1 MSERIEKIVE
11 DELEKGNLAG
21 ASIYV
26 IKDGKEVLAKQFG
39 YSNLE
44 EKIEM
49 KRDTIFSIYSMSK
62 PITAAATMR
71 LIERGL
77 LSLDTPVSKFL
88 NGFKNQK
95 VLCNGKIEDSNRE
108 VVIKDLLTMTSGVA
122 YPSDSEVGQK
132 VNDIINEVIEKE
144 LIGSPINTVEFA
156 NKLGQVPLEFQPGEK
171 WAYGFSADILGA
183 VIEVVSRK
191 SYRDFL
197 RDEFFMP
204 LEMVDTDF
212 YVPKEKWNR
221 FAKIYEY
228 FEEEPKLRPYGGYNL
243 AIMRQSKLPGFQSGG
258 AGLVSTYEDYSHF
271 DSMIINGGVYND
283 KQILKRESIDFMRTN
298 HLNEEQL
305 KTYDW
310 EDLKGYGYGT
320 LVRVLIDKELAN
332 TPCAIGEFGWGGWAG
347 TESII
352 DPENNTIVLYFIQ
365 RINKCDSVEKEIRKY
380 IYKEYLDK

>member
-1 MSERIEKIVE
+1 MSEKIEKIIT

-21 ASIYV
+21 GSIYV
-26 IKDGKEVLAKQFG
+26 IKDGKEIFGKQFG

-62 PITAAATMR
+62 PITAAATML

-88 NGFKNQK
+88 DGFKNQK
-95 VLCNGKIEDSNRE
+95 VLCNGEIKEVNRE

-132 VNDIINEVIEKE
+132 VNAIVDEVIEKE
-144 LIGSPINTVEFA
+144 LMESPLTTVEFA

-183 VIEVVSRK
+183 VIEVVSGK

-204 LEMVDTDF
+204 LDMVDTDF
-212 YVPKEKWNR
+212 YVPEEKWNR
-221 FAKIYEY
+221 FAKVYEY
-228 FEEEPKLRPYGGYNL
+228 FEEEPKLSP
-243 AIMRQSKLPGFQSGG
+243 
-258 AGLVSTYEDYSHF
+258 
-271 DSMIINGGVYND
+271 
-283 KQILKRESIDFMRTN
+283 
-298 HLNEEQL
+298 
-305 KTYDW
+305 
-310 EDLKGYGYGT
+310 
-320 LVRVLIDKELAN
+320 
-332 TPCAIGEFGWGGWAG
+332 
-347 TESII
+347 
-352 DPENNTIVLYFIQ
+352 
-365 RINKCDSVEKEIRKY
+365 
-380 IYKEYLDK
+380 